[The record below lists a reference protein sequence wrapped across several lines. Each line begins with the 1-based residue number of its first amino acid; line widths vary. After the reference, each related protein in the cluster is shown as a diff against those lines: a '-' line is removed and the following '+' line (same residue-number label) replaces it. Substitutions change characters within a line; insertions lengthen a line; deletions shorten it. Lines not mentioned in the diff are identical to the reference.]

1 MSKSCAATR
10 VSDHNAW
17 LPTEFRIVARRNEL
31 ADVFTLEL
39 AGPEPFRFAPG
50 QFNMLYVPGFGEA
63 AISIS
68 SDSDRPERFQH
79 TIRVVGNVTRR
90 LQKFS
95 SGDRLFLRG
104 PFGTGWPIDRCPSR
118 DVVIACG
125 GLGLAPLRPVIY
137 YLLHRRSQFGAIHL
151 LYGARTP
158 RDLLYAE
165 EFAVWQSQGIE
176 VRVTIDRG
184 DESWRGAI
192 GVVTQ
197 LMKPLRW
204 RPESTMVLTCGPE
217 VMMRFVAQEALAQQV
232 RPDHVFLSMERN
244 MNCAVG
250 WCGHCQLGPSF
261 VCKDGP
267 VYTYAQI
274 EPFLYVEDL

>member
-1 MSKSCAATR
+1 MSERCTAAR
-10 VSDHNAW
+10 VSGNSAW
-17 LPTEFRIVARRNEL
+17 LPQDFVVVARRSEL

-39 AGPEPFRFAPG
+39 AGQEPFRFAPG

-68 SDSDRPERFQH
+68 SDPDRPERFQH
-79 TIRVVGNVTRR
+79 TIRAVGNVTRR
-90 LQKFS
+90 LQKIS
-95 SGDRLFLRG
+95 AGEQLLLRG
-104 PFGTGWPIDRCPSR
+104 PFGTGWPIDRCPGR

-137 YLLHRRSQFGAIHL
+137 HLLHRRAQFGTIHL

-158 RDLLYAE
+158 RDLLYAD
-165 EFAVWQSQGIE
+165 EFAAWQAAGID
-176 VRVTIDRG
+176 VRVTVDRG
-184 DESWRGAI
+184 DASWRGSI

-197 LMKPLRW
+197 LMKSLRW
-204 RPESTMVLTCGPE
+204 RPESTLVLTCGPE
-217 VMMRFVAQEALAQQV
+217 VMMRFVALEALTQQV
-232 RPDHVFLSMERN
+232 CADQIFLSMERN

-267 VYTYAQI
+267 VYTYSQL